1 MGFRLLT
8 GFGGFRVLEGYG
20 GFRDLECL
28 EAL

>member
-8 GFGGFRVLEGYG
+8 GFGGVRVLEGYG